1 MSRTNIDIDDDLL
14 AAVMRRSGM
23 RTKRDAVNYALRRL
37 HVEPMTMEEKLAMR
51 GFGWEGDLDA
61 VRDDDSEDDRRHWE
75 EG

>member
-14 AAVMRRSGM
+14 AAVMRRYGM
-23 RTKRDAVNYALRRL
+23 RTKRDAVNYALRRI

-51 GFGWEGDLDA
+51 GTGWEGDLETMRGSDA
-61 VRDDDSEDDRRHWE
+61 GDHRRPWG